1 MKYRGQV
8 VEDIARTS
16 QLGRYRLVSTLGQG
30 GMGTIWLGVAGG
42 LGEFRKLLVIKEL
55 RWDLTRNH
63 RFVEMFMDEA
73 KLAARLSHPN
83 VVQTLEAGAEDDRY
97 FIAMEFLDGQPLSE
111 VMQRA
116 ALDPLLTLP
125 VRLRIL
131 CDALA
136 GLHYAHELCEYDGKP
151 LHIVHRDVS
160 PHNIFVTYDGQV
172 KVVDFGI
179 AKAADAENFT
189 QPGMFKGKFAY
200 ASPEQVEG
208 RAVDRRADIFAIGV
222 MLWELITLN
231 RFAKGKPTQESF
243 DARISG
249 REVRLSQ
256 LPLDVEPLLAEICDR
271 AIDVDPRRRFATAE
285 HMRHALEQYLF
296 LSGERVDTPAL
307 AKIMQTVFSA
317 ERATMHRVI
326 DNHLKAADCS
336 ESLVRQLRPFPTPVP
351 DPHEQD
357 TTTVADLSELA
368 ESTSRSEELPMR
380 EQLPASA
387 ASMAPSTRVSEEPP
401 VPVERPK
408 RSVLWFAAAVAA
420 AALAAALYA
429 WRPSSDSIASVP
441 LPPAAPSPE
450 HAGAAPSAPV
460 AQPTVAAAPMAA
472 PADSAVPA
480 AAQAPVEL
488 SPQPAASPA
497 AVEPPRRERRP
508 GRSRSAGAADEA
520 NEESSALGGFAF
532 GLGGGD
538 DEDDDPSPAKKV
550 APSAKP
556 SDEPQE
562 KISAGSMRVTLDDP
576 SQTQAPSSEFG
587 EDLRERRQEQRR
599 TIDTEDPFDE
609 P

>member
-1 MKYRGQV
+1 MKYRGTA
-8 VEDIARTS
+8 VEETARTS

-55 RWDLTRNH
+55 RWDLTRNQ
-63 RFVEMFMDEA
+63 RFVEMFLDEA
-73 KLAARLSHPN
+73 KLAARLNHPN
-83 VVQTLEAGAEDDRY
+83 VVQTLEAGAEDERY
-97 FIAMEFLDGQPLSE
+97 FLAMEFLDGQPLSE

-136 GLHYAHELCEYDGKP
+136 GLHYAHELTEYDGTP

-208 RAVDRRADIFAIGV
+208 RGVDRRADIFAVGV
-222 MLWELITLN
+222 ILWELITLN

-249 REVRLSQ
+249 RELRLSQ

-271 AIDVDPRRRFATAE
+271 AIAVDPRRRFPTAE

-336 ESLVRQLRPFPTPVP
+336 ESLVRQLRPFPTPAAP

-368 ESTSRSEELPMR
+368 ESTSRSEELPVVQR
-380 EQLPASA
+380 EPDAQTIATSSGLTAPPPAL
-387 ASMAPSTRVSEEPP
+387 
-401 VPVERPK
+401 RPK
-408 RSVLWFAAAVAA
+408 RTAVWFAAAVAA
-420 AALAAALYA
+420 AAIVGALYA
-429 WRPSSDSIASVP
+429 WPKDSISSVP
-441 LPPAAPSPE
+441 LPPASATTE
-450 HAGAAPSAPV
+450 ATAAAPSTAPAPV
-460 AQPTVAAAPMAA
+460 AAPSVPVIA
-472 PADSAVPA
+472 PEDPRPA
-480 AAQAPVEL
+480 AATAP
-488 SPQPAASPA
+488 SAAPQPVDEAAESRSR
-497 AVEPPRRERRP
+497 ERRERRA
-508 GRSRSAGAADEA
+508 GRGRGMPEA
-520 NEESSALGGFAF
+520 PVEPTEESSALGGFAF
-532 GLGGGD
+532 GLGGGED
-538 DEDDDPSPAKKV
+538 DEADTVTTREAARDAQDEAVSP
-550 APSAKP
+550 
-556 SDEPQE
+556 
-562 KISAGSMRVTLDDP
+562 GSLRVTLDEP
-576 SQTQAPSSEFG
+576 EPETPSSDFG
-587 EDLRERRQEQRR
+587 EDLRDHRQEKRR
-599 TIDTEDPFDE
+599 TLDTEDPFDE